1 MDLSLFEGLSWSAL
15 GGFALTSVLIE
26 LTPGPNMLT
35 LAVIAASKGRKL
47 GYAAVAG
54 VALGLLIMGVAAAVG
69 LGAAVSASPVLY
81 QALRWGGVAY
91 LLWLAYDGW
100 VDAGQDEDLRA
111 GSDRVWHYFKR
122 GLIINLLNPK
132 AAIFYIAVLP
142 NFIVT
147 DAPILMQT
155 VVLSLTYVAVATVVH
170 ATIVTLAGLTQRLLQ
185 DPRRSQMIRR
195 ILALALAGVALW
207 FGWQTGR

>member
-1 MDLSLFEGLSWSAL
+1 MDLSLLEGLSWSAL

-81 QALRWGGVAY
+81 QVLRWGGVAY